1 MLQITKIGQNTKHDE
16 TFLVNRP
23 HGHPVYLLIL
33 VKTPAKFFVN
43 SKWIETPA
51 GIAVVFQAGQQHLYG
66 PSGSHPGF
74 PAYIDDWM
82 HISPPIS
89 GLSEHFPFGIPIF
102 LHNPES
108 YYSLFHLIYT
118 EFYGA
123 SLHKNR
129 ILDHLTT
136 ALLNKLEDESKT
148 KEYPEIYYQIAA
160 LREEI
165 YRNPQLSWN
174 ITAMA
179 ASIHI
184 SEGYLLSV
192 YKHYFNT
199 TCISDVINSRIQAA
213 SELLISTSKSVE
225 EIAETCGYHNTEHF
239 IRQFKKKTGLT
250 PAKYRKIT

>member
-1 MLQITKIGQNTKHDE
+1 MLEITKIGQNTKHDQ
-16 TFLVNRP
+16 TFLVDRP
-23 HGHPVYLLIL
+23 SGHPVYLLIL

-43 SKWIETPA
+43 SKWVETPA
-51 GIAVVFQAGQQHLYG
+51 GIAVVFKAGQRHLYG
-66 PSGSHPGF
+66 PLNDHLDF

-82 HISPPIS
+82 HIVPPLS
-89 GLSEHFPFGIPIF
+89 VLSEHFPFGIPIF
-102 LHNPES
+102 LHNPKN

-123 SLHKNR
+123 SSHKNR

-148 KEYPEIYYQIAA
+148 KEYPTIYYQIAA

-165 YRNPQLSWN
+165 YRSPQLDWN
-174 ITAMA
+174 IKDMA
-179 ASIHI
+179 NSIHI

-213 SELLISTSKSVE
+213 GELLISTSKSIE
-225 EIAETCGYHNTEHF
+225 EVAETCGYHNTEHF
-239 IRQFKKKTGLT
+239 IRQFKGKTGLT